1 MEQNH
6 YKREDQ
12 PRDINPQE
20 VNRKDDAKEIKSQE
34 KIDIKESGLGR
45 DQGQTPADEHVEG
58 ISQIDKGTKKLN
70 DEKRASEEKYDLNSK
85 EIPEEDNRDKGD
97 STEDWNAQNNRSG
110 RHKQLNNSK
119 NFVKRSCLNVNKFF
133 LFFWIFEI
141 EQNTNSK

>member
-1 MEQNH
+1 MEQNR

-12 PRDINPQE
+12 PRDINPKE
-20 VNRKDDAKEIKSQE
+20 VNRKDDAKDIKSQE

-58 ISQIDKGTKKLN
+58 ISQIDKGTKNLH

-110 RHKQLNNSK
+110 RHK
-119 NFVKRSCLNVNKFF
+119 
-133 LFFWIFEI
+133 
-141 EQNTNSK
+141 

>member
-1 MEQNH
+1 MEQNR

-12 PRDINPQE
+12 PRDINPKE

-110 RHKQLNNSK
+110 RHK
-119 NFVKRSCLNVNKFF
+119 
-133 LFFWIFEI
+133 
-141 EQNTNSK
+141 

>member
-1 MEQNH
+1 MEQNR

-12 PRDINPQE
+12 PRDINPKE
-20 VNRKDDAKEIKSQE
+20 VNRKDDAKDIKSQE

-58 ISQIDKGTKKLN
+58 ISQIDKGTKKLH
-70 DEKRASEEKYDLNSK
+70 DQKSASEEKYDLNSK

-110 RHKQLNNSK
+110 RHK
-119 NFVKRSCLNVNKFF
+119 
-133 LFFWIFEI
+133 
-141 EQNTNSK
+141 

>member
-1 MEQNH
+1 MEQDR

-12 PRDINPQE
+12 PRDINPKE
-20 VNRKDDAKEIKSQE
+20 VNRKDDAKDIKSQE

-58 ISQIDKGTKKLN
+58 ISQIDKGTKNLH

-85 EIPEEDNRDKGD
+85 EIPEEDKRDKGD

-110 RHKQLNNSK
+110 RHK
-119 NFVKRSCLNVNKFF
+119 
-133 LFFWIFEI
+133 
-141 EQNTNSK
+141 